1 MATFLNPIPIAL
13 PWRRPAALCSLAAMT
28 AWFSRLPAVL
38 QAGLWMFFG
47 GVTGGLM
54 NVVIRFASD
63 DVHPFEVVFF
73 RNLFSLVFM
82 LPWLFRTAA
91 STGIRTGKL
100 GFYVLRAG
108 VAFISMLTWFYGINL
123 VPLATAQALNFTAPL
138 FATILAALILKE
150 RVRARRWSAVAIG
163 FFGVMIVLRPFGEV
177 DANMLW
183 ILVSAATGAMGAIT
197 VKFLVRTESA
207 SSIVTWMVLLGTPMA
222 LVPALFVWSWPSP
235 AGLAWLVALGA
246 LGTLSHLSMARAL
259 GAADA
264 SVCAAF
270 EFLRLPYAAL
280 LAWVFFSEPTDAWT
294 WIGAAVIAGSTLYVV
309 HREAQLARRAP
320 ERVSGG
326 RPAAPTLH

>member
-1 MATFLNPIPIAL
+1 M
-13 PWRRPAALCSLAAMT
+13 S
-28 AWFSRLPAVL
+28 AWFFRLPPVF
-38 QAGLWMFFG
+38 QAGIWMVFG

-54 NVVIRFASD
+54 NVIIRFASE

-73 RNLFSLVFM
+73 RNLFSLLFM
-82 LPWLFRTAA
+82 IPWLLRTAA
-91 STGIRTGKL
+91 TTGLHTGKL
-100 GFYVLRAG
+100 GFYILRAG
-108 VAFISMLTWFYGINL
+108 VAFVSMLTWFYGINY

-150 RVRARRWSAVAIG
+150 RVRARRWSAVVIG
-163 FFGVMIVLRPFGEV
+163 FVGVLIVLRPFAV
-177 DANMLW
+177 PDLNMIW
-183 ILVSAATGAMGAIT
+183 ILISAATGAMGAIT

-207 SSIVTWMVLLGTPMA
+207 SAIVAWMVLLCTPMS
-222 LVPALFVWSWPSP
+222 LVPALFVWTWPSLP
-235 AGLAWLVALGA
+235 ALGWLLALGA
-246 LGTLSHLSMARAL
+246 LGTAAHFTFARAL

-280 LAWVFFSEPTDAWT
+280 LAWVFFSEPTDLWT
-294 WIGAAVIAGSTLYVV
+294 WIGAAVIMSSTLYVA
-309 HREAQLARRAP
+309 HREAKLARQAP